1 MRHRG
6 GNILNRNIRL
16 LTMLVASV
24 ALLAIP
30 AVGQAHHRP
39 GHTQGPESRENNG
52 HHNGKNKSHGCKKP
66 AKNVGFVVRGTLT
79 TFTADV
85 EGTPAN
91 EASVSIT
98 VTGANRHARNSGELQ
113 DTDPAKPGTQVKG
126 GQYTATASTD
136 PFTVK
141 LVDFGAGE
149 TPAAGDAVKIIG
161 KIART
166 KARCAPD
173 GTSLADRYGDVNVRK
188 VVIHDAD

>member
-1 MRHRG
+1 MRHQG
-6 GNILNRNIRL
+6 GKIVNRKIRW
-16 LTMLVASV
+16 LTMLVAALVLLV
-24 ALLAIP
+24 AP
-30 AVGQAHHRP
+30 AAGQAHHRP
-39 GHTQGPESRENNG
+39 GHTQGPENRDNNG
-52 HHNGKNKSHGCKKP
+52 HRNGHHKSHGCKKP

-113 DTDPAKPGTQVKG
+113 DMDPATPGTQVKG
-126 GQYTATASTD
+126 GPYTVTASTD

-166 KARCAPD
+166 RARCAPD
-173 GTSLADRYGDVNVRK
+173 GTSLADRYGDVNIRK
-188 VVIHDAD
+188 VVIK

>member
-1 MRHRG
+1 MA
-6 GNILNRNIRL
+6 L
-16 LTMLVASV
+16 LIAAS
-24 ALLAIP
+24 ALLAAP
-30 AVGQAHHRP
+30 AVGQAHHKP
-39 GHTQGPESRENNG
+39 GHANGPKNG
-52 HHNGKNKSHGCKKP
+52 HKKGHHGHKKGHHGQKKPHSCKQP

-79 TFTADV
+79 SFTADV
-85 EGTPAN
+85 AGTPAN

-113 DTDPAKPGTQVKG
+113 DMDPVKPGTQVKG
-126 GQYTATASTD
+126 GPYTATASTD

-141 LVDFGAGE
+141 LVGFGAGE

-166 KARCAPD
+166 KRRCAPD
-173 GTSLADRYGDVNVRK
+173 GTSLADRYGDENVRK